1 MFCKF
6 CGKQLKDNARFCSG
20 CGKPCNP
27 EEKQSAPAEP
37 IAAPAIAQQAVSE
50 ETEQQPEPMPAQPA
64 LAEQPVLAADPL
76 PPQQEEIVAE
86 PPTPMPAEPIKAET
100 PEPDAALMQRAENG
114 DAQAMLELADWYY
127 DGIGGR
133 PERNLAAYWYQR
145 SAEAGDTTAMFKLGY
160 CYNYGE
166 GRAQDLPKA
175 VYWYQKAAEA
185 GHAGAMCN
193 LGSWYNKGHGVE
205 QDLAE
210 AARWF
215 QKAAE
220 AGHPAAMCEL
230 GSCYMIGQFVEQDH
244 AQAVYWFQRAAE
256 AGEAAAMRLLGVC
269 YEHGLSVAKS
279 QIEAFRWYQ
288 KAAKAGDAPAFHDLG
303 WCYADD
309 RGTELDK
316 TQACLWSPKAAE
328 AGHEGGKLELE
339 NLPQR
344 VQAAKAQEIQ
354 PTDPEAMCSLGDNY
368 LLGYQVTQDYAQ
380 AFQWYMRA
388 AEAGHARAMN
398 ALGIIYS
405 QSYGVPQDYAKAR
418 VWWQK
423 SAKAGDGTAMQNLG
437 NGYERGLGVM
447 QDLEKARYWYQRAVE
462 AGNEDSQE
470 RLNRLER
477 LQQQRQQKQQHSGF
491 DAAYADM
498 LEKYAYVQKVAQ
510 DGNTPD
516 FTVLGA
522 IRVCLEQGLKASAA
536 LFHADIN
543 SYDNK
548 LKDCIDDISR
558 RGYASKDSIDILHKL
573 RMLGNKGA
581 HADEIKPWD
590 MRNAREFLPRLP
602 DIFREI
608 YGAIPGASNRS
619 GQRQSGAGAEKHQ
632 STQQESTRICSK
644 CAKINK
650 SQDNFCIRCGNAL
663 ASTSGYSLHE
673 QVEAFKRISADD
685 LRQWIYDRA
694 REITITGFEG
704 GLYLDEGVHG
714 EDPSIIVQNLQIR
727 YREQPTNGQYVL
739 LYTASTD
746 SFWKPARY
754 RAIDKM
760 YKRMQEDEYGRKAQS
775 VKTLKREFNF
785 MGGPFYMA
793 VLLIWIP
800 DETE

>member
-50 ETEQQPEPMPAQPA
+50 EPEQQPEPTPAQPA

-185 GHAGAMCN
+185 GRADAMYK
-193 LGSWYNKGHGVE
+193 LGNCYADGQGVE
-205 QDLAE
+205 QDLGQAVYWHRKGAE
-210 AARWF
+210 AGGADSMNDLGIYCLCGDGDPAQSFDWFQRAAQAGSLTAMVNLAKFYAAGVGTAQDYAMAAYWF

-220 AGHPAAMCEL
+220 AGSADGMYNL
-230 GSCYMIGQFVEQDH
+230 GIYYGKGQGVEQD
-244 AQAVYWFQRAAE
+244 Y
-256 AGEAAAMRLLGVC
+256 G
-269 YEHGLSVAKS
+269 K
-279 QIEAFRWYQ
+279 AFYWYQ
-288 KAAKAGDAPAFHDLG
+288 KAAEAGRAAAMHNLG
-303 WCYADD
+303 VFYDEGQGVAQNYGEAVHWY
-309 RGTELDK
+309 K
-316 TQACLWSPKAAE
+316 KAAE
-328 AGHEGGKLELE
+328 AGVALSMFNLGIKYEKGKG
-339 NLPQR
+339 
-344 VQAAKAQEIQ
+344 VAQ
-354 PTDPEAMCSLGDNY
+354 DRAEAFRWFQKGAEWGDVRSMIKLG
-368 LLGYQVTQDYAQ
+368 VRYAQ
-380 AFQWYMRA
+380 GVVVPRDDNEALHWFQRAFQESDEQSIKKA
-388 AEAGHARAMN
+388 AQD
-398 ALGIIYS
+398 GI
-405 QSYGVPQDYAKAR
+405 QLL
-418 VWWQK
+418 
-423 SAKAGDGTAMQNLG
+423 QNI
-437 NGYERGLGVM
+437 
-447 QDLEKARYWYQRAVE
+447 
-462 AGNEDSQE
+462 
-470 RLNRLER
+470 
-477 LQQQRQQKQQHSGF
+477 QQQLRQQQSSKEESGGRSGF

-498 LEKYAYVQKVAQ
+498 LEKYAYAQKVAQ

>member
-1 MFCKF
+1 MNDLGIYYL
-6 CGKQLKDNARFCSG
+6 CGDGVQTD
-20 CGKPCNP
+20 
-27 EEKQSAPAEP
+27 
-37 IAAPAIAQQAVSE
+37 
-50 ETEQQPEPMPAQPA
+50 PAQSF
-64 LAEQPVLAADPL
+64 DWF
-76 PPQQEEIVAE
+76 
-86 PPTPMPAEPIKAET
+86 
-100 PEPDAALMQRAENG
+100 QRA
-114 DAQAMLELADWYY
+114 AQAGSLTAMVNLAKFYAT
-127 DGIGGR
+127 GIGTAQDYAM
-133 PERNLAAYWYQR
+133 AAYWFQKA
-145 SAEAGDTTAMFKLGY
+145 AEAGSADGMYNLGIY
-160 CYNYGE
+160 YGKGQGVE
-166 GRAQDLPKA
+166 QDYGKA
-175 VYWYQKAAEA
+175 FYWYQKAAEA
-185 GHAGAMCN
+185 GRADAMHN
-193 LGSWYNKGHGVE
+193 LGVFYDEGQGVAQNYGEAVHWYK
-205 QDLAE
+205 
-210 AARWF
+210 
-215 QKAAE
+215 KAAE
-220 AGHPAAMCEL
+220 AGVALSMFNL
-230 GSCYMIGQFVEQDH
+230 GIKYEKGKGVAQDRAEAFRWFQKGAEWGDVRSMIKLGVRY
-244 AQAVYWFQRAAE
+244 AQGVVVPRDDNEALHWFQRAFQE
-256 AGEAAAMRLLGVC
+256 SDEQ
-269 YEHGLSVAKS
+269 SIK
-279 QIEAFRWYQ
+279 
-288 KAAKAGDAPAFHDLG
+288 KAAQDG
-303 WCYADD
+303 
-309 RGTELDK
+309 
-316 TQACLWSPKAAE
+316 
-328 AGHEGGKLELE
+328 
-339 NLPQR
+339 
-344 VQAAKAQEIQ
+344 IQ
-354 PTDPEAMCSLGDNY
+354 
-368 LLGYQVTQDYAQ
+368 LL
-380 AFQWYMRA
+380 
-388 AEAGHARAMN
+388 
-398 ALGIIYS
+398 
-405 QSYGVPQDYAKAR
+405 
-418 VWWQK
+418 
-423 SAKAGDGTAMQNLG
+423 QNI
-437 NGYERGLGVM
+437 
-447 QDLEKARYWYQRAVE
+447 
-462 AGNEDSQE
+462 
-470 RLNRLER
+470 
-477 LQQQRQQKQQHSGF
+477 QQQLRQQQSSKEESGGRSGF

-498 LEKYAYVQKVAQ
+498 LEKYAYAQKVAQ

>member
-1 MFCKF
+1 MALSMFNLGIKYEK
-6 CGKQLKDNARFCSG
+6 GKG
-20 CGKPCNP
+20 V
-27 EEKQSAPAEP
+27 
-37 IAAPAIAQQAVSE
+37 AQDQ
-50 ETEQQPEPMPAQPA
+50 
-64 LAEQPVLAADPL
+64 
-76 PPQQEEIVAE
+76 
-86 PPTPMPAEPIKAET
+86 
-100 PEPDAALMQRAENG
+100 
-114 DAQAMLELADWYY
+114 
-127 DGIGGR
+127 
-133 PERNLAAYWYQR
+133 
-145 SAEAGDTTAMFKLGY
+145 AEAF
-160 CYNYGE
+160 
-166 GRAQDLPKA
+166 
-175 VYWYQKAAEA
+175 
-185 GHAGAMCN
+185 
-193 LGSWYNKGHGVE
+193 
-205 QDLAE
+205 
-210 AARWF
+210 RWF
-215 QKAAE
+215 QKGAE
-220 AGHPAAMCEL
+220 WGDVRSMIKL
-230 GSCYMIGQFVEQDH
+230 GVRY
-244 AQAVYWFQRAAE
+244 AQGVVVPRDDNEALHWFQRAFQE
-256 AGEAAAMRLLGVC
+256 SDEQ
-269 YEHGLSVAKS
+269 SIK
-279 QIEAFRWYQ
+279 
-288 KAAKAGDAPAFHDLG
+288 KAAQDG
-303 WCYADD
+303 
-309 RGTELDK
+309 
-316 TQACLWSPKAAE
+316 
-328 AGHEGGKLELE
+328 
-339 NLPQR
+339 
-344 VQAAKAQEIQ
+344 IQ
-354 PTDPEAMCSLGDNY
+354 
-368 LLGYQVTQDYAQ
+368 LL
-380 AFQWYMRA
+380 
-388 AEAGHARAMN
+388 
-398 ALGIIYS
+398 
-405 QSYGVPQDYAKAR
+405 
-418 VWWQK
+418 
-423 SAKAGDGTAMQNLG
+423 QNI
-437 NGYERGLGVM
+437 
-447 QDLEKARYWYQRAVE
+447 
-462 AGNEDSQE
+462 
-470 RLNRLER
+470 
-477 LQQQRQQKQQHSGF
+477 QQQLRQQQSSKEESGGRSGF

-498 LEKYAYVQKVAQ
+498 LEKYAYAQKVAQ

-644 CAKINK
+644 CAQINK

-663 ASTSGYSLHE
+663 VSTSGYSLHE

-785 MGGPFYMA
+785 KGGPFYMA